1 MKSIAIVRGRRSQH
15 GHSPVERDLRFE
27 TVGNSRRIALDSG
40 TAARQ
45 SVWKILRCWRTKSLG
60 FSRLKPSVICA
71 AFCPHGIGSI
81 FISIQEQIPLMRVR
95 PPEGSQRRSLLAR
108 KSAGEPP
115 PEARHEFKG
124 RWAGLDSWRVW
135 RETPIAIVRSPAFL
149 HTIGIDPGHGA
160 RADRAV
166 VAHVDERK
174 GLPRQVHSR

>member
-1 MKSIAIVRGRRSQH
+1 MV
-15 GHSPVERDLRFE
+15 
-27 TVGNSRRIALDSG
+27 
-40 TAARQ
+40 
-45 SVWKILRCWRTKSLG
+45 
-60 FSRLKPSVICA
+60 CA
-71 AFCPHGIGSI
+71 AFDPHGTGSI
-81 FISIQEQIPLMRVR
+81 FISPQEQIPHIRVR

-135 RETPIAIVRSPAFL
+135 RETPLAIAIKWCRPFL

-166 VAHVDERK
+166 AAHGDKRK
-174 GLPRQVHSR
+174 GLPQPIHSR